1 MEYHRQVAP
10 GHYAPPAL
18 HTGSSPLQLSSLPG
32 GVAVLDHV
40 WALAESQDSAMSGG
54 SFLPFIKG
62 TLELCSSHRQPSTA
76 SPRVRTLVF
85 PTSTDAEILAFIRD
99 FNTQVAESATPAS
112 GFLPHSFYHFDVES
126 VTKYPECA
134 FKILPHGH
142 EEVHIWSNN
151 LPARIHFGFHTAR
164 FDIVIPW
171 QALGLGSN
179 HQGAYRLK
187 VPSLQVSRL
196 WHDLFAKLDGIAIG
210 IGLKADV
217 EHLSAFLGHFFPRD
231 KFGPIQLKTA
241 ELELLLAFAGY
252 NSNRT
257 NITALNFFFTGGF
270 IVKHWEMRC
279 GFGIWGSRPPL
290 PPALSLYLQS
300 EAIGV
305 LNTAL
310 VCLCSILLHWFV
322 TPGTAAVVSRK
333 TPDKFLGWF
342 TRFWSCVLRGYA
354 VSTADQFCNS
364 VDRTASPKHMLQ
376 RLVATQGEPL
386 FPASSLADCLPP
398 WRNVTGG
405 GSPSDQLT
413 LDHLLTTFWPLLCRP
428 EVPAHLRWG
437 SNFQLVSGFLS
448 GKPTP
453 SARRW
458 STRLLGCHPDASLL
472 EVPVLLPSATSILA
486 PLRAEL
492 KSFRSSLLRD
502 DPAKLLSLGQ
512 LLLSYA
518 WQHPEEMFKLFE
530 AQVLQERKHFT
541 QRDFDL
547 VRPLVLAYFPEAASL
562 DGPAAYKRFKVGKLL
577 KGDSG
582 RLETLTRA
590 LGNARDPADRARL
603 RRKIRGLR
611 KTMLRL
617 EEAVAPDASV
627 LSPPQAQASPAPA
640 TQIVSPASPTLA
652 EAEPDRDE
660 TRLVVY
666 RETTPGSI
674 SDDELVVSTA
684 DWDLL

>member
-10 GHYAPPAL
+10 GFYAPPAPP
-18 HTGSSPLQLSSLPG
+18 TDSSPLQLSSLPG

-40 WALAESQDSAMSGG
+40 WALAESQDGALSGG

-62 TLELCSSHRQPSTA
+62 TLELCSQHRQPSTA

-85 PTSTDAEILAFIRD
+85 PTSTDAEIVAFIRD
-99 FNTQVAESATPAS
+99 FNAQVAESASPAS
-112 GFLPHSFYHFDVES
+112 GFLPHSFYHLDVECVS
-126 VTKYPECA
+126 KYAECA
-134 FKILPHGH
+134 FKIIPRGQ
-142 EEVHIWSNN
+142 EEIHIWSNN
-151 LPARIHFGFHTAR
+151 LPARIHFGFHTVR
-164 FDIVIPW
+164 YDIVIPW
-171 QALGLGSN
+171 TALKLSSN
-179 HQGAYRLK
+179 HQGAYHLRI
-187 VPSLQVSRL
+187 PSLQVSQL
-196 WHDLFAKLDGIAIG
+196 WYELFAKLDGIGIG

-217 EHLSAFLGHFFPRD
+217 EQVAAFWSHFFPRD
-231 KFGPIQLKTA
+231 RFDPVQIKTA
-241 ELELLLAFAGY
+241 DLEVLLAFAGF

-279 GFGIWGSRPPL
+279 GFGTWGSLPPL
-290 PPALSLYLQS
+290 PPALNLYLQS

-310 VCLCSILLHWFV
+310 VCLCTILLHWFV
-322 TPGTAAVVSRK
+322 TPGIAAVVSRK

-342 TRFWSCVLRGYA
+342 TRFWSCVLGRYT

-364 VDRTASPKHMLQ
+364 EDRATSPKRML
-376 RLVATQGEPL
+376 RGLVASRGSPV

-398 WRNVTGG
+398 WRSVTGG

-413 LDHLLTTFWPLLCRP
+413 IDHLLTAFYPLLCGQG
-428 EVPAHLRWG
+428 VPNHLRWK
-437 SNFQLVSGFLS
+437 SDFRLATGFLS

-458 STRLLGCHPDASLL
+458 STQLLGCHPDTSLL
-472 EVPVLLPSATSILA
+472 EVPVLPLPTSGTLA

-492 KSFRSSLLRD
+492 TKFRASLPRE
-502 DPAKLLSLGQ
+502 DPAKLLSLSQ

-518 WQHPEEMFKLFE
+518 WQHPEQIFLLFR

-562 DGPAAYKRFKVGKLL
+562 DGPPAYNRFRAEKLL
-577 KGDSG
+577 KGDLG
-582 RLETLTRA
+582 RLEALQRA
-590 LGNARDPADRARL
+590 LNCASSKADRARL

-611 KTMLRL
+611 RTMSKLEKT
-617 EEAVAPDASV
+617 VAPDASV
-627 LSPPQAQASPAPA
+627 LSPLQAQASPAPA
-640 TQIVSPASPTLA
+640 TPIVSPASPTPA
-652 EAEPDRDE
+652 EAGPDSDE
-660 TRLVVY
+660 TRMVVY
-666 RETTPGSI
+666 RETTPGSD
-674 SDDELVVSTA
+674 SDELVVSTA
-684 DWDLL
+684 DWDQL